1 MPAETLVIR
10 LLAQPPAQPEMS
22 NASEDSVAAQWLLV
36 DTHGARLGAVL
47 QGTLQE
53 AAALASG
60 RKVIVLVP
68 GTEALQV
75 EPILP
80 PLKGGAKLNQIVPYA
95 LEDQLATDVD
105 ALHFAVGKRA
115 TRPGTPVIVVSHD
128 AMQAWIFTL
137 RAVGLQADALYTDTS
152 LLPITADGATL
163 LIDNGRVSAKPH
175 NAPVTTLDVA
185 PLSDALQLLLP
196 ADPATPLIIYVAEAE
211 YDAEQPALAALRE
224 RMTDVQI
231 KLLPDGVLPLLALQA
246 ARQVDINQGGIN
258 LLQGVYTPRT
268 NLGNSLRPWR
278 YAAGLLAGLFVAHVA
293 VKGIELIRLGKQE
306 SALDQQ
312 ITQTWSQG
320 IPGAAPVAA
329 IEARRA
335 FEQRLLQ
342 LQAGSGSHGLMLSL
356 STLTEAVGKVP
367 ELQLEAVSYRNDNV
381 DLRIMAPN
389 VDALEQIRQQ
399 AQARGVS
406 AEIQSANPKD
416 NRIDGRLQ
424 LKLQQGA

>member
-1 MPAETLVIR
+1 MASETLVIR
-10 LLAQPPAQPEMS
+10 LLTQPAATS
-22 NASEDSVAAQWLLV
+22 DAVDADVAAQWLLV

-47 QGTLQE
+47 QGSLQE
-53 AAALASG
+53 AAALATG

-68 GTEALQV
+68 GAEALHV
-75 EPILP
+75 EPVLP
-80 PLKGGAKLNQIVPYA
+80 PLKGGAKLSQIVPYA
-95 LEDQLATDVD
+95 LEDQLAADVD
-105 ALHFAVGKRA
+105 ALHFAVGKRDA
-115 TRPGTPVIVVSHD
+115 RPGTPVIVVSHD
-128 AMQAWIFTL
+128 AMQAWIFAL

-152 LLPITADGATL
+152 LLPVTHGGTTL
-163 LIDNGRVSAKPH
+163 LIDGGRVSARSH

-185 PLSDALQLLLP
+185 PLADALQLLLP
-196 ADPATPLIIYVAEAE
+196 AEPATPLIIYVAEAE
-211 YDAEQPALAALRE
+211 YDVEQPVLESIRE
-224 RMTDVQI
+224 RMSDVQI

-246 ARQVDINQGGIN
+246 ARPGINQNGIN

-268 NLGNSLRPWR
+268 NLRSSLQPWR
-278 YAAGLLAGLFVAHVA
+278 YAAGLLLAMFAAHVL
-293 VKGIELIRLGKQE
+293 VKSIELIRLGKQE

-312 ITQTWSQG
+312 ITQTYSQG
-320 IPGAAPVAA
+320 MPGAAPVAA

-342 LQAGSGSHGLMLSL
+342 LQAGSGGNGLMLSL

-367 ELQLEAVSYRNDNV
+367 DLQLDAVSYRNDNV
-381 DLRIMAPN
+381 DLRIMAPS